1 MTFFVL
7 TKIGFISFKRKPGV
21 PGLFLVLH
29 DVLVFSRLEAFVDG
43 HALDDELHDL
53 LGLGDEVVLL
63 GVEDVLEEAVEEP
76 VEEIAEGATEEAEEI
91 AEEAVEEV
99 TE

>member
-1 MTFFVL
+1 MKLPFCSRSFLTSPKRAATSALSWVVAL

-43 HALDDELHDL
+43 DALDDELHDL
-53 LGLGDEVVLL
+53 LNLAAFFVIGWA
-63 GVEDVLEEAVEEP
+63 DVIDAAV
-76 VEEIAEGATEEAEEI
+76 II
-91 AEEAVEEV
+91 
-99 TE
+99 